1 MMEDYPHGATLDIH
15 EDDIVV
21 VSAGTKKKNKE

>member
-1 MMEDYPHGATLDIH
+1 MEVAEGGIYDIH